1 MGAENPPP
9 IAIITRLTLTP
20 NIAIIPKARRIL
32 HFGYTVQMENKYQVF
47 NFTVGVNRGMPRT
60 FF

>member
-20 NIAIIPKARRIL
+20 NMAIIPKARMIL
-32 HFGYTVQMENKYQVF
+32 HFGYTMDDGQQVSSI
-47 NFTVGVNRGMPRT
+47 
-60 FF
+60 

>member
-20 NIAIIPKARRIL
+20 NMAIIPKARMIL
-32 HFGYTVQMENKYQVF
+32 HFGTRYDGQQVSSI
-47 NFTVGVNRGMPRT
+47 
-60 FF
+60 